1 MTPEEV
7 QALGDEICDFMEEM
21 YGKLQAEVVYNIFW
35 SLGTGHYVWKPGE
48 YFACYWCVQ
57 PEDVPDVRAR
67 IKPLD
72 ITHGS
77 VMYVAEA
84 ASKVGLAEVVKR
96 LRKQAVGMK
105 GLFWHR
111 PAKQDKVY
119 NFPSQQGA
127 TNGITGK

>member
-1 MTPEEV
+1 MMPDEV
-7 QALGDEICDFMEEM
+7 RIAGDEICAFMEEM
-21 YGKLQAEVVYNIFW
+21 YGPLQASVVYNIYW
-35 SLGTGHYVWKPGE
+35 SLGAGHYVWEPGR
-48 YFACYWCVQ
+48 YFACYWCVR
-57 PEDVPDVRAR
+57 PEDVPAVQAR
-67 IKPLD
+67 VKPLD
-72 ITHGS
+72 ITNGS

-119 NFPSQQGA
+119 NFPSQEGA
-127 TNGITGK
+127 INGITG